1 MKREITT
8 KIRYVIDE
16 FVPPIIRDSK
26 WFMWPFFVMAYGKF
40 SVDKYMNFK
49 SRAYSMTDKEYAEFY
64 ASLGR
69 SISRNRITDLNESSI
84 LQILISI
91 SKGSY
96 KTVLDV
102 GAGNG
107 YLLQRLQQAQS
118 WEKICGV
125 DVVPEVKSKSEFEI
139 HTGALP
145 ELPFKNGDFDVVTC
159 THVLEHVLDVPASVR
174 ELLRIARRKV
184 VVVIPRQRYYYYT
197 LDEHLNFYP
206 EIEPLKKLFSPFV
219 VDCSLQGGDWVLEVK
234 IEELS
239 GALQ

>member
-1 MKREITT
+1 MKREFTN
-8 KIRYVIDE
+8 KIRFVLDE
-16 FVPPIIRDSK
+16 MIPPLIRDSK
-26 WFMWPFFVMAYGKF
+26 WFMWPFFVLAYGKL
-40 SVDKYMNFK
+40 SVGDYMNFK
-49 SRAYSMTDKEYAEFY
+49 SRAYSMTEKEYAEFY
-64 ASLGR
+64 SGLGK
-69 SISRNRITDLNESSI
+69 SVSRNRVTDLNESSI
-84 LQILISI
+84 LKILKSI
-91 SKGSY
+91 SEESH

-107 YLLQRLQQAQS
+107 YLLQRLQHAQS

-125 DVVPEVKSKSEFEI
+125 DVVPEIKSELEFEVR
-139 HTGALP
+139 TGALP
-145 ELPFKNGDFDVVTC
+145 NLPFKNGDFDVVTC
-159 THVLEHVLDVPASVR
+159 THVLEHVLDVSASVR
-174 ELLRIARRKV
+174 ELLRIARKKV
-184 VVVIPRQRYYYYT
+184 IIVIPRQRYYYYT